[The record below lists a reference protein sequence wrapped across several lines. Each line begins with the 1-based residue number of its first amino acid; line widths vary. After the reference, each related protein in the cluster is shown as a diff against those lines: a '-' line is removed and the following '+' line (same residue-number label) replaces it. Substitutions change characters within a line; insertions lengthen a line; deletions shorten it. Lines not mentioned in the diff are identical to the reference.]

1 MTLWLGLAAGVLF
14 LLLLVMLQRLMLVMA
29 EQEQRADRL
38 VYRQRAR
45 WSVRLME
52 LLTANRRL
60 TGHLS
65 DALEAMR
72 WPLQAG
78 SFLLLCCM
86 LALAGIAA
94 GGLFFQSAKGVL
106 LTGVL
111 AGALPYLCL
120 RMLLTHRQLKTRMDF
135 LPAVELFYQCYLI
148 TGGRQVKVALQRT
161 VEERRMMGGMQ
172 QVFEQLQ
179 RNLSIR
185 GDDEASLRI
194 FAGALGHVWGDYFV
208 QILRVALAEGHPVAD
223 NLKELITDM
232 RKARRANQQERNK
245 LLEIRIANFSPVV
258 FLALFVGINF
268 RYNPESAYYY
278 YVLDPRGRDLL
289 LNAAV
294 LIFVS
299 FVMGLWL
306 SRKKM

>member
-1 MTLWLGLAAGVLF
+1 MTPWLWLAAAVLF
-14 LLLLVMLQRLMLVMA
+14 LLLLIMLQRIMLLMA
-29 EQEQRADRL
+29 EQEQRTDRL
-38 VYRQRAR
+38 LYRQRAR
-45 WSVRLME
+45 WSVKLMG

-60 TGHLS
+60 ASHLS

-72 WPLQAG
+72 WPLGAG
-78 SFLLLCCM
+78 GFLLLSCM
-86 LALAGIAA
+86 MLLCGLAVGGI
-94 GGLFFQSAKGVL
+94 LFQSIKGVL
-106 LTGVL
+106 LSGGL
-111 AGALPYLCL
+111 AGAAPYLCL
-120 RMLLTHRQLKTRMDF
+120 RMLLTHRQLQTRMDF

-148 TGGRQVKVALQRT
+148 SGGRQIKIALQRT
-161 VEERRMMGGMQ
+161 VEERRMLGEMQ
-172 QVFEQLQ
+172 HIFEQLQ
-179 RNLSIR
+179 RNLSVR

-194 FAGALGHVWGDYFV
+194 FAGALGHVWGDYFA
-208 QILRVALAEGHPVAD
+208 QIMRVALAEGHPVAD

-232 RKARRANQQERNK
+232 RKARRANQQERNR

-278 YVLDPRGRDLL
+278 YVLDPHGRDLL

-294 LIFVS
+294 LICLS